1 MGASSSHPAEDSVLP
16 PVRAFH
22 VLRVTPGKQSY
33 CFVIRCKGV
42 HWSFS
47 LFQGS
52 PASQTDIEPF
62 FDFVVSV
69 EQGLLGDGLKV
80 RND

>member
-1 MGASSSHPAEDSVLP
+1 MYCASPLVSNRIASLYV
-16 PVRAFH
+16 VR
-22 VLRVTPGKQSY
+22 VS
-33 CFVIRCKGV
+33 I
-42 HWSFS
+42 WSFS